1 MSNKVINIDEDIHYK
16 LKIIA
21 TKTRKSLKVLLTEAI
36 NYIFDKYKEE
46 LK

>member
-1 MSNKVINIDEDIHYK
+1 MSNKVINVEEEMHYK

-21 TKTRKSLKVLLTEAI
+21 TKTKKSLKILLTEAI
-36 NYIFDKYKEE
+36 NYIFEKYKEE